1 MQRAKN
7 SQDSLKQD
15 SKAARADL
23 PGDAVGQLTGNNE
36 SHSQVFNHSLQQR
49 QRGAQQDKS
58 WLGQHSVLGQGWC
71 QVPGGARRIRYP
83 TARGAPNKRLSSLYR
98 PGPGGGRGRKARR
111 GKVPRVKKSVFRFPP
126 PRAGCLG
133 KAPNKKDSERKCG

>member
-7 SQDSLKQD
+7 SQDYLKQD

-58 WLGQHSVLGQGWC
+58 WLGQHSVLGQGRC

-83 TARGAPNKRLSSLYR
+83 TARGAANKRLSSLYR
-98 PGPGGGRGRKARR
+98 PWARR
-111 GKVPRVKKSVFRFPP
+111 GKRQKGEGWKSAQSEEKCLQVSPTPSRVSWKGPQ
-126 PRAGCLG
+126 
-133 KAPNKKDSERKCG
+133 